1 MIPRKADRI
10 LIQGIT
16 GKQGS
21 FWSKAMQ
28 DYGSTIVAGVN
39 PAKAGSEHLG
49 VPVFASAREAAK
61 STPFDIACMFI
72 PPMLAKV
79 AAIDAC
85 EAGAKLLVCL
95 TEHIPAHDVME
106 MHVAARAT
114 GTRIV
119 GPNTAGLV
127 TVGEC
132 FIGIMPAFNDRV
144 FRPGHVG
151 VISRSGSLGTLV
163 SLNLTQSGLGQSVFY
178 GVGGD
183 PMVGTNTADA
193 LRILD
198 GDAGTRAIV
207 LCGEIGGTAEEEAAD
222 YARSMTKPVVAFLAG
237 RQSPPDKKMGHAG
250 AIVSGGKGDYA
261 SKRKALEDAGVTV
274 ADLPSQIPA
283 LIAAQLA
290 AMASNNSPQSPS

>member
-1 MIPRKADRI
+1 MIPRKHHKI

-16 GKQGS
+16 GKQGT

-28 DYGSTIVAGVN
+28 DYGSNIIGGVN
-39 PAKAGSEHLG
+39 PKKAGTEHLG

-61 STPFDIACMFI
+61 TTPFDISCMFI
-72 PPMLAKV
+72 PPMMAKA

-106 MHVAARAT
+106 MHVAARAN

-132 FIGIMPAFNDRV
+132 FVGIMPAFNDRV
-144 FRPGHVG
+144 FKPGRIG
-151 VISRSGSLGTLV
+151 VISRSGSLGTLI
-163 SLNLTQSGLGQSVFY
+163 SLNLSQDGFGQSAFY

-183 PMVGTNTADA
+183 PMIGTTSADA
-193 LRILD
+193 LRMLD
-198 GDAGTRAIV
+198 ADEGTDAVA
-207 LCGEIGGTAEEEAAD
+207 LCGEIGGNAEEQAAE
-222 YARSMTKPVVAFLAG
+222 YASTMKKPVVAFITG
-237 RQSPPDKKMGHAG
+237 RQSPPGKKMGHAG

-261 SKRKALEDAGVTV
+261 SKRAALEKAGVAV
-274 ADLPSQIPA
+274 ADTPSQIPG
-283 LIAAQLA
+283 LIRERLKAA
-290 AMASNNSPQSPS
+290 